1 MDPATSRFIERF
13 GLMFEQEGFP
23 RIAGRVTAFL
33 LVSSGPQSL
42 DEIADALGVSKAS
55 VSTDARRLEAKGLI
69 ARTSRP
75 GDRRDYYEFAPDGF
89 RTTLQSR
96 LDVTRRFGALLAD
109 ARQLPLASDDVR
121 TRVNDLSDFNLAM
134 TESLAALLE
143 RWSARYRSHLETTA

>member
-33 LVSSGPQSL
+33 LVSPGAQSL
-42 DEIADALGVSKAS
+42 DEIAEALGVSKAS
-55 VSTDARRLEAKGLI
+55 VSTDARRLEAKGLVT
-69 ARTSRP
+69 RTSRP

-96 LDVTRRFGALLAD
+96 LDATRRFGALLAE
-109 ARQLPLASDDVR
+109 ARQLPLESEDTR
-121 TRVNDLSDFNLAM
+121 TRVNEWSDFNTAM

-143 RWSARYRSHLETTA
+143 RWSARDRSHLTTPA

>member
-13 GLMFEQEGFP
+13 GLMFEQEGFA

-33 LVSSGPQSL
+33 LVATGPQSL

-55 VSTDARRLEAKGLI
+55 VSTEARRLEAKGLI

-96 LDVTRRFGALLAD
+96 VEATRRFGALLAD
-109 ARQLPLASDDVR
+109 ARQLPLVSDEAR
-121 TRVNDLSDFNLAM
+121 TRVNEWSEFNTAM
-134 TESLAALLE
+134 TESLATLLE
-143 RWSARYRSHLETTA
+143 RWSARDRSSLETPA

>member
-33 LVSSGPQSL
+33 LVSSGAQSL

-96 LDVTRRFGALLAD
+96 IDVTRRFGALLAD
-109 ARQLPLASDDVR
+109 ARELPLESAEAR
-121 TRVNDLSDFNLAM
+121 TRVAEWSDFNKAM
-134 TESLAALLE
+134 IDSLTALLE
-143 RWSARYRSHLETTA
+143 RWSARDRSPLATPA

>member
-96 LDVTRRFGALLAD
+96 LDVTRRFGALLAE

-121 TRVNDLSDFNLAM
+121 TRVNEWSDFNMAM

-143 RWSARYRSHLETTA
+143 RWSARDRSHLETTA